1 MVDPFVV
8 VAVSPRTIN
17 VKNPGD
23 GVANVKR
30 INEFIDT
37 AVMVGAWEGSP
48 VKLVVLPE
56 MAIQGMIANTPGNR
70 EKERHFAVTI
80 PGPETDE
87 LAKKAVELNTY
98 IAAELY
104 MVKDEDFPDRH
115 FNVAFII
122 DPQGDIIYKRYKAT
136 SDAYEGG
143 MLGNMNPHDVWDEW
157 IEKKGNGNAMDAIF
171 PVAKTEIG
179 NIGYAICHAGVYPEV
194 PRGLAMNGA

>member
-1 MVDPFVV
+1 MTEPFSV
-8 VAVSPRTIN
+8 VALSPRTFQ

-23 GVANVKR
+23 GVTNVKR

-37 AVMVGAWEGSP
+37 AVMVGAWEGAP
-48 VKLVVLPE
+48 VRLVVIPE

-70 EKERHFAVTI
+70 EREAHFAVTI

-87 LAKKAVELNTY
+87 LAKKAVQLNTY

-104 MVKDEDFPDRH
+104 MVKDDDFPDRY

-122 DPQGDIIYKRYKAT
+122 DPQGEVVYKRYKAT

-143 MLGNMNPHDVWDEW
+143 MLGNMQPARRLGRVHREEGQRQRHGRDLPGRADR
-157 IEKKGNGNAMDAIF
+157 DRQ
-171 PVAKTEIG
+171 
-179 NIGYAICHAGVYPEV
+179 HRHRHL
-194 PRGLAMNGA
+194 PRGRLPRDRPRVWR